1 MTWDHHSDEVIAEKI
16 LAPFVKTYGSKIRA
30 VANNPKKKREEDES
44 AHFID
49 WQTILREAKDI
60 FKYNDNAASYT
71 SVQGLSLV
79 QLP

>member
-1 MTWDHHSDEVIAEKI
+1 MRPLLKRYSP
-16 LAPFVKTYGSKIRA
+16 LLVKTYGSKIRA

-60 FKYNDNAASYT
+60 FES
-71 SVQGLSLV
+71 
-79 QLP
+79 